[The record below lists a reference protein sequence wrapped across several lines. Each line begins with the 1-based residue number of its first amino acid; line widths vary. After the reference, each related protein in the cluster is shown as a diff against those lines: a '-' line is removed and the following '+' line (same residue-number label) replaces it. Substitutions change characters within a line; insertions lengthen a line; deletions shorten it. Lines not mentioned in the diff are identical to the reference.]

1 MSNSNRV
8 TQRNPH
14 WLSQLLKQYEG
25 KEVLAVGFPQEAP
38 QTSARYP
45 EGTALLLVAA
55 VNNFGTLNGHVPR
68 RAYMEQGA
76 DKTREKAAPI
86 LQRLILKIN
95 ALEMTKPEALKIL
108 GPVAVGLHQVAIV
121 ELQDPPNAESTIA
134 RKQSSNPLIDTG
146 LLRQSVTFIVR
157 AGE

>member
-1 MSNSNRV
+1 M
-8 TQRNPH
+8 
-14 WLSQLLKQYEG
+14 
-25 KEVLAVGFPQEAP
+25 GFPQEAP
-38 QTSARYP
+38 QTSARSP

-86 LQRLILKIN
+86 LQWLILKIN

-108 GPVAVGLHQVAIV
+108 GPVAVGLHQAAIV